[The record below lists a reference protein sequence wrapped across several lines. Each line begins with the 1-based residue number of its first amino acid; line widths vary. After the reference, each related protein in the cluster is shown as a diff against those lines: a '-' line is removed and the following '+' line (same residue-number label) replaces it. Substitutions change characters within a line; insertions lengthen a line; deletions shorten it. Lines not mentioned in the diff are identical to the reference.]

1 MARRLFASPPGP
13 SALPSPVGTE
23 PSSRVRSQARG
34 RRQRS
39 RLGGGGDSRLPE
51 TPQSLLCWG
60 ALLTSRTARN
70 PEPGGDLDAAVAC
83 GSAPHP
89 SSASSPHRARA
100 SPLGGLA
107 SPRRGAPLARAVRL
121 HPLAAPPPAWLRPR
135 RPHPRH
141 LFPPRQ
147 TTPPLAAPRTESCVF
162 AQPSPDSGSQ
172 VR

>member
-60 ALLTSRTARN
+60 ALLTSRAARN

-121 HPLAAPPPAWLRPR
+121 HPLGAPPPHGSAPAGPTPAIPSRLAKPR
-135 RPHPRH
+135 RPSQRH
-141 LFPPRQ
+141 ERKVASSLSPPPTQ
-147 TTPPLAAPRTESCVF
+147 AAK
-162 AQPSPDSGSQ
+162 
-172 VR
+172 